1 MNLFEQMMVEHGK
14 LPKAE
19 DVDEREDSID
29 PEKSSKKTTKVLN
42 EDDVRKYTNKLYEL
56 LEEGV
61 LDGEW
66 LAKSLLVWLSE
77 DEVKEFAEYYDIMS
91 ELDDEDLDES
101 LTESINKKVRGKLTE
116 DLKLYTDIGDYQPW
130 SGAVDTWDKI
140 VEEDKVNDLEFQL
153 EELYPEGLSVTELND
168 LLWFDGETVLGW
180 LGISDIIGE
189 HTYRVTNI
197 VWDADEDDDIDEL
210 PSSYNVDIEVE
221 EEDDDIEELVRDAL
235 ENEFGFSASSFDF
248 DLDESLKNKSNL
260 KESVGSDRKVYI
272 LLNNSGVDSVF
283 SEEPSLDIRV
293 LNLKDITDEDYD
305 KFLGRLNDFSGGIY
319 LTDMPF
325 KIVTDFNE
333 SCKNNKKL
341 KEGKETSY
349 KGYKIVDIREPGD
362 MSYVDA
368 EYLEPTCFIYKGN
381 RCVGNAYGVTDAKHK
396 IDQNKSW
403 NPVLDPALPADM
415 KLSEDTVKKSNGK
428 WTNRGDTGE
437 EHGEFKTKKKA
448 DAQRK
453 AMYARGYKGESK
465 KKVTERNLTRSE
477 RHNRN
482 MDRIFNTK
490 KEQDKKFADFLRKN
504 GYSEDE
510 IKSLED
516 ADKLNAEIYDKFGGS
531 KAIGD
536 ILKESSEYKTIA
548 KLSNGLEVISYP
560 YGYAIS
566 DGYTNDRLTVRG
578 DTFVMDDG
586 RFKLSNKDKEKI
598 NNLIKKKEITESIDD
613 DSNCYTYKNYTICN
627 DPKRGLWIVKE
638 LEGETFS
645 TDTDAEERID
655 GILDESKKLKEKT
668 YYDHNDLG
676 TDVGEYQEWVDY
688 DMDRYG
694 RISVETRRKLRNAG
708 LTLVRDQYG
717 NYEVIADEPIHNRKN
732 RYDKRRYDDREGL

>member
-42 EDDVRKYTNKLYEL
+42 EEDVRKYTNKLYEL

-130 SGAVDTWDKI
+130 SGAVETWDKI

-197 VWDADEDDDIDEL
+197 VWNADEDDDIDEL

-248 DLDESLKNKSNL
+248 ELDESLKVKKS
-260 KESVGSDRKVYI
+260 D
-272 LLNNSGVDSVF
+272 
-283 SEEPSLDIRV
+283 
-293 LNLKDITDEDYD
+293 
-305 KFLGRLNDFSGGIY
+305 
-319 LTDMPF
+319 
-325 KIVTDFNE
+325 
-333 SCKNNKKL
+333 KKL
-341 KEGKETSY
+341 KEAADDKPLTVCDHCLQAIESHEGPQITKTIYVDDEEYFDSEEEYEEASKCDWCEEFGFDTLYEIHGKGDTDFDESCHKKIKESKETSY

-381 RCVGNAYGVTDAKHK
+381 HCVGNAYDVTDAKHK

-428 WTNRGDTGE
+428 WTNRGDDGK
-437 EHGEFKTKKKA
+437 EHGEFKTKKEA

-453 AMYARGYKGESK
+453 AMYA
-465 KKVTERNLTRSE
+465 
-477 RHNRN
+477 
-482 MDRIFNTK
+482 
-490 KEQDKKFADFLRKN
+490 
-504 GYSEDE
+504 
-510 IKSLED
+510 
-516 ADKLNAEIYDKFGGS
+516 
-531 KAIGD
+531 
-536 ILKESSEYKTIA
+536 
-548 KLSNGLEVISYP
+548 
-560 YGYAIS
+560 
-566 DGYTNDRLTVRG
+566 
-578 DTFVMDDG
+578 
-586 RFKLSNKDKEKI
+586 NK
-598 NNLIKKKEITESIDD
+598 
-613 DSNCYTYKNYTICN
+613 
-627 DPKRGLWIVKE
+627 
-638 LEGETFS
+638 
-645 TDTDAEERID
+645 
-655 GILDESKKLKEKT
+655 
-668 YYDHNDLG
+668 
-676 TDVGEYQEWVDY
+676 
-688 DMDRYG
+688 
-694 RISVETRRKLRNAG
+694 
-708 LTLVRDQYG
+708 
-717 NYEVIADEPIHNRKN
+717 
-732 RYDKRRYDDREGL
+732 